1 MFKTLNL
8 SKFSNINGFLTVAEF
23 KTLNFKIKRV
33 FSITAPKNSVRGKHA
48 HKKCRQ
54 IFFCPK
60 GKIEVNLF
68 DGLNRKK
75 INLSKTSKA
84 ILIPEKIWVELKFLN
99 NDSFF
104 IALCDQFFQ
113 EKDYIRS
120 FHKFKKKMTKI

>member
-60 GKIEVNLF
+60 GKIEVTLF

>member
-8 SKFSNINGFLTVAEF
+8 STFYNKNGFLTVAEF
-23 KTLNFKIKRV
+23 KSLNFKIKRV

-60 GKIEVNLF
+60 GKIQVTLF

-75 INLSKTSKA
+75 ITLSRTSKA
-84 ILIPEKIWVELKFLN
+84 VLIPKKIWVELKFLKN
-99 NDSFF
+99 VSFF

-113 EKDYIRS
+113 EKDYIRN
-120 FHKFKKKMTKI
+120 FREFKKND